1 MSGRIST
8 HVLDTSRAVP
18 ASGLKVELRL
28 LGREAEGGRLL
39 ATGITGADGRLSQPL
54 WDGDLV
60 PGGEYELTFW
70 VGDYFRQQA
79 AAEGIWFLDLV
90 PIRFRVSNGNENY
103 HIPLLLAPGGY
114 STYRGS

>member
-1 MSGRIST
+1 MCSIRPARCLHAAAVGR
-8 HVLDTSRAVP
+8 RF
-18 ASGLKVELRL
+18 
-28 LGREAEGGRLL
+28 
-39 ATGITGADGRLSQPL
+39 
-54 WDGDLV
+54 V

-79 AAEGIWFLDLV
+79 AADGILFLNLV
-90 PIRFRVSNGNENY
+90 PIRFRVSNGDENY

>member
-18 ASGLKVELRL
+18 ASGIKVELRL
-28 LGREAEGGRLL
+28 LGQDAEGGRLL
-39 ATGITGADGRLSQPL
+39 ASGVTGADGRVPQPL
-54 WDGDLV
+54 WNGDLV

-70 VGDYFRQQA
+70 AGDYFREQA
-79 AAEGIWFLDLV
+79 AAGGIPFLDLV
-90 PIRFRVSNGNENY
+90 PVRFKVSKDDDHY

-114 STYRGS
+114 STYRGC

>member
-28 LGREAEGGRLL
+28 LEAVGGRLL
-39 ATGITGADGRLSQPL
+39 ATGITGADGRLSKPL

-70 VGDYFRQQA
+70 VGDYLRQQA
-79 AAEGIWFLDLV
+79 AADEISFLDLV
-90 PIRFRVSNGNENY
+90 PIRFRVSNGDENY